1 MQKFSHFN
9 LKGIFVLLLALA
21 SLTVIYNATPYD
33 QSMQVHSEPKQ
44 RLLSPSEY
52 KQYLGHGNVSY
63 LKDVKPI
70 LDSRCVV
77 CHGCYDSPC
86 QLKLSSIEGL
96 DRGASKI
103 PVYDTKRLIP
113 AETTRLFID
122 EVDTEGWRKR
132 DFFPVLDEGQDTVE
146 TRVSNSVLAGL
157 LELKRNHPLPG
168 SGKLS
173 DDFEFKLDRT
183 LECPTTEEFPDF
195 KLEHPMWGMPY
206 AMPGLAENEEETLV
220 NWLKSGAKAATR
232 PPLSSEAKKE
242 IEKWEKFFNGNS
254 FKEQLV
260 SRYLYEHLYLGHLHF
275 TTHPANEFYYLVRST
290 TPPGQPI
297 DEINTVRPYDDPGSD
312 KFYYRLRP
320 IVSTIV
326 DKNHYVYELN
336 DQRLQRFNELFFE
349 PDYVVTSL
357 PSYDATSSSNPFKT
371 FIELPLTSRY
381 QFLLDDAV
389 FFFSAFIKGPV
400 CRGQVAVNVI
410 RDQFWVAFIKPD
422 KNLMQKS
429 ADFLSQNNELLTLP
443 AAGGDQL
450 GFLGWYE
457 FDNMEQIFL
466 HKKDSF
472 FSNEISNMGGSSLDL
487 IWDGNGNN
495 PNAALT
501 VFRHYNSATVT
512 TGFIGSTPLTGWIV
526 DYPIFERIYYLLVAG
541 FNVYGSSGHQIATR
555 KYMDFMRVEA
565 ENNFLRFVPE
575 DRREVIHRSW
585 YRGVSSH
592 VFHLL
597 NYSVENLDNKT
608 DIQYTT
614 TDHKKEFFDL
624 IQQKLGDAA
633 GTRDILNGC
642 TEDRCVKPETTPQQQ
657 KTDDF
662 LRKLSMLKGLELTAL
677 PEVSFLRIKNENFP
691 ENDLAYTLIRN
702 TSLSNVAFMF
712 VENLRRQPEK
722 DTLTVVPGLLGSY
735 PNIFLS
741 VKTEQFSDFIE
752 ALKQAQNESGQDS
765 FYRQYGIRRSNPE
778 IWEYSDWFYEYSR
791 KDNPIKSGIFDL
803 NRYKNL

>member
-1 MQKFSHFN
+1 MQKFFRFN
-9 LKGIFVLLLALA
+9 LQGIFILLLALA
-21 SLTVIYNATPYD
+21 SFTVIYNATPYD
-33 QSMQVHSEPKQ
+33 KSLKIHYEPKQ
-44 RLLSPSEY
+44 RTLSPSEH
-52 KQYLGHGNVSY
+52 KQYLDQGNVSY

-77 CHGCYDSPC
+77 CHGCYDAPC
-86 QLKLSSIEGL
+86 QLKLGSIEGL

-103 PVYDTKRLIP
+103 PVYDTKRLSP
-113 AETTRLFID
+113 VETTRLFID

-132 DFFPVLDEGQDTVE
+132 DFFPVLDEGQDTTE

-157 LELKRNHPLPG
+157 LKLKRDHPLPD

-173 DDFEFKLDRT
+173 GDFEFDLDRS
-183 LECPTTEEFPDF
+183 LECPTTEEFSEF
-195 KLEHPMWGMPY
+195 TLEHPLWGMPY
-206 AMPGLAENEEETLV
+206 AMPGLSEKEENTLTT
-220 NWLKSGAKAATR
+220 WLKGGAKVKTH

-242 IEKWEKFFNGNS
+242 IKKWEKFFNGNS
-254 FKEQLV
+254 LKKQLV

-275 TTHPANEFYYLVRST
+275 KTHPTNEFYYLVRST

-297 DEINTVRPYDDPGSD
+297 KEIKTVRPYEEPGPD
-312 KFYYRLRP
+312 KFYYRLRK
-320 IVSTIV
+320 IVTTIV
-326 DKNHYVYELN
+326 DKNHYVYELS
-336 DQRLQRFNELFFE
+336 DQRLQRFGELFVN
-349 PDYVVTSL
+349 PDYVVTKL
-357 PSYDATSSSNPFKT
+357 PSYNATSSSNPFKT

-381 QFLLDDAV
+381 EFLLDDAV

-429 ADFLSQNNELLTLP
+429 ASFLSRHNELLTLP

-450 GFLGWYE
+450 GFLGWYD
-457 FDNMEQIFL
+457 FDSMEETFL
-466 HKKDSF
+466 DKKDSF
-472 FSNEISNMGGSSLDL
+472 FSNEISNMGGSHLDL
-487 IWDGNGNN
+487 IWDGDGNN

-501 VFRHYNSATVT
+501 VFRHFNSATVT
-512 TGFIGSTPLTGWIV
+512 TGFIGATPLTGWIV

-555 KYMDFMRVEA
+555 KYMDFLRVEA
-565 ENNFLRFVPE
+565 ENNFLRFMPE
-575 DRREVIHRSW
+575 NRRAAIHRSW
-585 YRGVSSH
+585 YRGVSPH
-592 VFHLL
+592 IFHFL

-608 DIQYTT
+608 AVQYKTR
-614 TDHKKEFFDL
+614 DEKKEFFEL
-624 IQQKLGDAA
+624 IQQRLGNAS
-633 GTRDILNGC
+633 GKRDMLNGC
-642 TEDRCVKPETTPQQQ
+642 IGDLCVQPDLSVQQQ
-657 KTDDF
+657 EIDGF
-662 LRKLSMLKGLELTAL
+662 LRKLSMLKGRELAAL
-677 PEVSFLRIKNENFP
+677 PEVSFLRIKTGLPP

-712 VENLRRQPEK
+712 VEKLRRQPEK

-741 VKTEQFSDFIE
+741 IKKEQFSEFIE
-752 ALKQAQNESGQDS
+752 ALRQAQNESDQDS

-778 IWEYSDWFYEYSR
+778 IWGYSDWFYQQSI
-791 KDNPIKSGIFDL
+791 KDNPVKAGIFDL